1 LPFKI
6 KVNDLKDINLAKL
19 LETHGRLSSYLY
31 KNKYDGRIDF
41 SKISTIASETD
52 P

>member
-1 LPFKI
+1 M
-6 KVNDLKDINLAKL
+6 

-52 P
+52 PEKIDQILKFLQENPDKI